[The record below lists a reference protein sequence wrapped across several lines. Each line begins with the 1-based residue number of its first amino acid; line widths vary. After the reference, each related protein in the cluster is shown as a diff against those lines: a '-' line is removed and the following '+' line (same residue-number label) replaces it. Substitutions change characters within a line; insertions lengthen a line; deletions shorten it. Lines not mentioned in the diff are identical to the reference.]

1 MSRNLPRFAVLA
13 AGCLLLGCANAPRPA
28 SPTYD
33 ELVDRPYELPASP
46 ERVAAIESAFLSTPD
61 FDQRLR
67 ALTSLENQTYAVGEE
82 TLRLGAIGSAILDHY
97 QASLVGHRALA
108 RFYRHVDSFEQAEL
122 HEAWIE
128 AITAAITAAGTD
140 GSLEHPHPV
149 MTINEAEAFL
159 ANRET
164 TLLGASYHQSED
176 RPLLLWITALDSQ
189 GRPVEMFFDLGDLY
203 STLAASLRR
212 NPATVF
218 PAGPPET
225 CESMGLGGICED
237 LDPLSL
243 IYILARGNDSAA
255 QTFLGWSNFATRE
268 DFDDAVGW
276 LHMAAR
282 QGNKL
287 ASVMLG
293 EVLWEKSLGDA
304 ESSEGYRT
312 RAELQFQ
319 IAASAGMDSAMST
332 LGRLYAGGL
341 YGDDKIET
349 GLDLL
354 ARAASLDNVD
364 ALRYLGW
371 LHTEGELLEED
382 HRLAEQYYQRAAQ
395 KNDSAKF
402 DYAVFLMRP
411 DTSQGAKER
420 GFQWLQDTAN
430 GENAIAMLL
439 VGDLYAKGV
448 HVGRSFRRAQSW
460 FKSAVKAAPDDAYL
474 VNEVAWRL
482 AVTHLPKL
490 RDERYALRIM
500 KRIMERNEA
509 ARRTPAYLDTWAA
522 AYAANGDFE
531 RAISV
536 QEKAVE
542 QAISEEDT
550 DLPILL
556 EHLEAFRAGKEISE
570 EVP

>member
-1 MSRNLPRFAVLA
+1 MSRNVPTFAVLA
-13 AGCLLLGCANAPRPA
+13 AGCLLLGCASGPRPA
-28 SPTYD
+28 LPTYD
-33 ELVDRPYELPASP
+33 ELVERPYELPASP
-46 ERVAAIESAFLSTPD
+46 ERVSAIKSAFLSTPD
-61 FDQRLR
+61 FDQRVR
-67 ALTSLENQTYAVGEE
+67 ALTLLENQAYAIGEE
-82 TLRLGAIGSAILDHY
+82 TLRLGSIGSAILDHY
-97 QASLVGHRALA
+97 QASLVGHQALA
-108 RFYRHVDSFEQAEL
+108 SFYRHVDSPEQAEV
-122 HEAWIE
+122 HDAWIE
-128 AITAAITAAGTD
+128 AIAAAIPAAGTD
-140 GSLEHPHPV
+140 GSLEQPHPV
-149 MTINEAEAFL
+149 LTINEAEAFL
-159 ANRET
+159 AGREA
-164 TLLGASYHQSED
+164 TLLGAAYHQSEN

-189 GRPVEMFFDLGDLY
+189 GWPVEMFFDLNDLY

-218 PAGPPET
+218 PVGPPET
-225 CESMGLGGICED
+225 CESMGLAGICED
-237 LDPLSL
+237 FDPVAL

-255 QTFLGWSNFATRE
+255 QTFLGWRNFATRE
-268 DFDDAVGW
+268 DFEDAIGW
-276 LHMAAR
+276 LHMASR
-282 QGNKL
+282 QGNRL
-287 ASVMLG
+287 ANAMLG
-293 EVLWEKSLGDA
+293 EVLWEKSLSDKD
-304 ESSEGYRT
+304 SSESHRT

-341 YGDDKIET
+341 YGEDKIEA
-349 GLDLL
+349 GLDLV
-354 ARAASLDNVD
+354 ARAASLDNVE

-382 HRLAEQYYQRAAQ
+382 YRLAEQYYQRAAQ

-420 GFQWLQDTAN
+420 GFQWLRETAN
-430 GENAIAMLL
+430 DENAIAMLL
-439 VGDLYAKGV
+439 IGDLYAKGV

-500 KRIMERNEA
+500 KRIMERNA
-509 ARRTPAYLDTWAA
+509 VARRTPAYLDTWAA

-536 QEKAVE
+536 QKKAVE
-542 QAISEEDT
+542 RALSEDDT